1 MNYNQK
7 SMQKSKE
14 DELYHKNN
22 ITGLKNSNN
31 LSLILTKNFFKIN
44 HKVTPIKTKIK
55 RVSSETIIENNQ
67 EIEKNEENVQKKNEI
82 QENEVFSKHHL
93 IDFKRYFPEKFLK
106 YEINLYDQSK
116 KYAPNK
122 CFEAGATY
130 PKNKF
135 LRKKPKNPNEYTP
148 SLQNSKSQL
157 YNPKFIVYC
166 KNKFCSSKSF
176 ENSPSITKRFNHCL
190 SARNIHHK
198 KHNSD
203 EVIKQVGEIV
213 EEVVEKNADV
223 KKEIY
228 LENEYHKLFYPKTAR
243 KPKCKINIEQ
253 IKKELQLGKNEND
266 QIEQEKILLKNYN
279 KVKICLDEKCKSLLR
294 QIYNQIN
301 YEDSQLNKQH
311 FTKNFSIENYKNF
324 SNMKKSFQE
333 VSKQTLCLKKELKG
347 KFAIIPPDDAESW
360 NKMIKKFNYN
370 DISDERYFDELLKRK
385 NAFRIIKSS
394 SHSKLKEKKNPFQSK
409 KKHKFL

>member
-1 MNYNQK
+1 
-7 SMQKSKE
+7 MQKSKD
-14 DELYHKNN
+14 DELYYKNN
-22 ITGLKNSNN
+22 ISGLKNSNN

-44 HKVTPIKTKIK
+44 HKATPKKAKVK
-55 RVSSETIIENNQ
+55 RVTSKTIIENSQ
-67 EIEKNEENVQKKNEI
+67 EIEKNEENIRKKNEI
-82 QENEVFSKHHL
+82 QEKETFSKHYL

-122 CFEAGATY
+122 CFETGRIY
-130 PKNKF
+130 PRYKF

-148 SLQNSKSQL
+148 SLNNSKSQL

-176 ENSPSITKRFNHCL
+176 EISPNNIKRCQ

-198 KHNSD
+198 KHNS
-203 EVIKQVGEIV
+203 EEMIKQVGEIV
-213 EEVVEKNADV
+213 EEVVEKNDDV
-223 KKEIY
+223 KKEIH
-228 LENEYHKLFYPKTAR
+228 LENEYHKLFYPKTTR
-243 KPKCKINIEQ
+243 KVKNKINIEQ
-253 IKKELQLGKNEND
+253 IKKELQLGKDEND

-279 KVKICLDEKCKSLLR
+279 KVKICLDERCKSLLR

-324 SNMKKSFQE
+324 MGLKKSFKE
-333 VSKQTLCLKKELKG
+333 VSKQTLRLKKELKG

-360 NKMIKKFNYN
+360 NKMIKKFNCS
-370 DISDERYFDELLKRK
+370 DISDKRYFDELLIRK